1 MLNSKMNSIIGLKSN
16 VFLAPMAGITDY
28 PLRKLV
34 AEKGTANLYSE
45 MVAINAISRRNP
57 KTYRIADVR
66 NEPYPVIVQLVG
78 NDPYLFSEAAKL
90 AADLG
95 AYSLDI
101 NMGCPVKKV
110 VGNGSG
116 SALMKNLPLASKIIE
131 STVKAT
137 PLKVSVKFRK
147 GWDNN
152 TVNAP
157 EFAKMCEDS
166 GACYVTVHGRTRA
179 QGYSGTADWDIIR
192 QVKEAVNIPVIGN
205 GDITSPYLAG
215 QMLRQTNAD
224 GVMIGRGAL
233 GNPWLP
239 GQVHDYI
246 TSQKAPLPIPVAD
259 IKNALLQ
266 QLADMAD
273 FYGQEMAVAIS
284 RKFACWYSKNLRDA
298 KKFRETY
305 NKIYDYR
312 AALRAIEDYLSAAV
326 LSTTYPKLIMTL
338 SLRIP
343 IKNVWMNWRKNL
355 MFRPCRA
362 LFHIPVLWKRWEL
375 KAQIS

>member
-246 TSQKAPLPIPVAD
+246 TSEKAPLPIPVAD
-259 IKNALLQ
+259 IKMLFCNNSPIWPIFMARKWLLPFHVNLPAGTQKTCVTQKIPRNLQ
-266 QLADMAD
+266 Q
-273 FYGQEMAVAIS
+273 
-284 RKFACWYSKNLRDA
+284 NL
-298 KKFRETY
+298 
-305 NKIYDYR
+305 
-312 AALRAIEDYLSAAV
+312 
-326 LSTTYPKLIMTL
+326 
-338 SLRIP
+338 
-343 IKNVWMNWRKNL
+343 
-355 MFRPCRA
+355 
-362 LFHIPVLWKRWEL
+362 
-375 KAQIS
+375 

>member
-1 MLNSKMNSIIGLKSN
+1 MTDIIGLKSN

-28 PLRKLV
+28 PMRKLV
-34 AEKGTANLYSE
+34 ASKGITNLYSE
-45 MVAINAISRRNP
+45 MVAINAISRKNP

-66 NEPYPVIVQLVG
+66 KEPYPVIVQLVG
-78 NDPYLFSEAAKL
+78 NNPDLFADAAKL

-110 VGNGSG
+110 VGNNSG
-116 SALMKNLPLASKIIE
+116 SALMKNLSLASQIIE
-131 STVKAT
+131 ATVKAT

-152 TVNAP
+152 SINAP

-192 QVKEAVNIPVIGN
+192 QVKETVKIPVIGN
-205 GDITSPYLAG
+205 GDITSPELAKK
-215 QMLRQTNAD
+215 MIDETHVD

-239 GQVHDYI
+239 GQIHNYLNFGILPQHI
-246 TSQKAPLPIPVAD
+246 TVSE
-259 IKNALLQ
+259 IKETLLQ
-266 QLADMAD
+266 QLNDMVD
-273 FYGQEMAVAIS
+273 FYGKEMAVAIS
-284 RKFACWYSKNLRDA
+284 RKYVCWYSKNLRDA
-298 KKFRETY
+298 KRFREIYT
-305 NKIYDYR
+305 KIYDYSL
-312 AALRAIEDYLSAAV
+312 AVQAIEDYFGNQG
-326 LSTTYPKLIMTL
+326 K
-338 SLRIP
+338 
-343 IKNVWMNWRKNL
+343 
-355 MFRPCRA
+355 
-362 LFHIPVLWKRWEL
+362 EL
-375 KAQIS
+375 L